1 MSITLRHLPRQ
12 EVRFLGRPL
21 NTKVLVY
28 LTDVGPDDGCTAC
41 VPGSH
46 LWDHEPDHLVYKGM
60 GGGDSQ
66 AMKVRDQRDMPG
78 MVVADVKAGSAFLFN
93 TIW

>member
-1 MSITLRHLPRQ
+1 
-12 EVRFLGRPL
+12 
-21 NTKVLVY
+21 
-28 LTDVGPDDGCTAC
+28 
-41 VPGSH
+41 
-46 LWDHEPDHLVYKGM
+46 M

-78 MVVADVKAGSAFLFN
+78 MVAEVKAGSAFLFN